1 MIIVTG
7 ATGQLGGAVVAH
19 LLEQVPARELAV
31 SVRDPHSDAA
41 RRLADRGVQVRRG
54 DFTEPET
61 LPTAFADASRV
72 LIVSG
77 PADPEPHRIAVEA
90 AVTAGAEHIVYTA
103 HMATSPDSHFGPA
116 RQHAVTEQDLAATGI
131 ATTSLRNG
139 FHASSA
145 PFMLGAGLRTGELR
159 LPADGPVAWT
169 AQADL
174 AVAAAIALT
183 DPDRLHGTT
192 PPLTASRALDMDELA
207 EVVSRITGRTV
218 TRTVVDEDEYRAA
231 LVAGGLPEAFAPMM
245 TGFFAA
251 ARDGEFATV
260 DPTLADLLDREP
272 RSIEDVLADT
282 LRAY

>member
-7 ATGQLGGAVVAH
+7 ATGQLGGAVVDH
-19 LLEQVPARELAV
+19 LLEHLPTRELAV
-31 SVRDPHSDAA
+31 SVRDPRSEAA

-54 DFTEPET
+54 DFTAPET
-61 LPTAFADASRV
+61 LPAAFADASSV

-77 PADPEPHRIAVEA
+77 PADPEPHRAAVEA
-90 AVTAGAEHIVYTA
+90 AVTAGAERIVYTA
-103 HMATSPDSHFGPA
+103 HMAASPESHFGPA
-116 RQHAVTEQDLAATGI
+116 RQHATTEQDLAATGI

-145 PFMLGAGLRTGELR
+145 PFMLGAGLRTGGLR

-169 AQADL
+169 AQQDL

-192 PPLTASRALDMDELA
+192 APLTASRALDMDELA

-218 TRTVVDEDEYRAA
+218 TRTVVDEDEYRAG
-231 LVAGGLPEAFAPMM
+231 LVAGGLPEALAPMM

-260 DPTLADLLDREP
+260 DPTLADLLGHEP
-272 RSIEDVLADT
+272 RSVADVLTEA
-282 LRAY
+282 LRAH